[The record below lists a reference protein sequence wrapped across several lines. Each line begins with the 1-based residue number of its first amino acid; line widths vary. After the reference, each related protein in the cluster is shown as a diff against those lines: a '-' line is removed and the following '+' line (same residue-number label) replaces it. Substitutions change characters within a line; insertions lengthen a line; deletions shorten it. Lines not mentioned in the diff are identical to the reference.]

1 MIIEKSISFSKK
13 MKDLYIPKICDVDE
27 IKPLQENPGYRKIL
41 IVKPSSLGDILHAFP
56 AFYLLR
62 KSLPLAKI
70 DWIVNSKLS
79 PILGYIRPDIN
90 KVINFR
96 RSEFKKTKVVPKAL
110 VSLIA
115 NIRRAKYD
123 LVIDMQGL
131 IRSSMMTFAARAKH
145 KAGFAEVKE
154 KGSGIFYDKK
164 ISVPREITHAID
176 KNCFLIAS
184 ILGIENVVPDFRL
197 PFLSNINITD
207 ILTRNKIKKGMKYIA
222 FSPVAR
228 WATKTWPSEFFSKA
242 ADIITREIPEIKI
255 FLLGTKG
262 ERTAVEEIIK
272 NCRYAKPINLSGT
285 TSLTELIELIRGSEL
300 LLTNDSGPMH
310 IAAFV
315 RTPVFALFGPTFPEK
330 TGPYWQWHKVYQ
342 AARGCIK
349 CAKRNC
355 HRNSLECQKTISAK
369 KVAED
374 MLKKLYGKI

>member
-1 MIIEKSISFSKK
+1 
-13 MKDLYIPKICDVDE
+13 MKDLYTPKICNIDDIEPV
-27 IKPLQENPGYRKIL
+27 KGKLGYRKIL

-70 DWIVNSKLS
+70 DWVVNSTLA

-90 KVINFR
+90 RVINFR
-96 RSEFKKTKVVPKAL
+96 RSEFKKTKVAPKAL

-131 IRSSMMTFAARAKH
+131 IRSSMMTFAARAEH
-145 KAGFAEVKE
+145 RAGFAEAKE

-176 KNCFLIAS
+176 KNCFLIAG
-184 ILGIENVVPDFRL
+184 ILGIENVVPDFKL
-197 PFLSNINITD
+197 PFLSNVDITD
-207 ILTRNKIKKGMKYIA
+207 ILSRNRIKERTKYIA

-228 WATKTWPSEFFSKA
+228 WATKTWPPGFFSKI
-242 ADIITREIPEIKI
+242 ADIITREIPDLRII
-255 FLLGTKG
+255 LLGTKG
-262 ERTAVEEIIK
+262 ERAAAEEIVADCK
-272 NCRYAKPINLSGT
+272 YAKPVNLSGT
-285 TSLTELIELIRGSEL
+285 TGLSELIELIRGSEL

-315 RTPVFALFGPTFPEK
+315 RTPVFAMFGPTFPEK

-342 AARGCIK
+342 AAKGCIK
-349 CAKRNC
+349 CAKRSC
-355 HRNSLECQKTISAK
+355 YRKDLECQKTVSAK

-374 MLKKLYGKI
+374 ILKKLYGEI

>member
-1 MIIEKSISFSKK
+1 MR
-13 MKDLYIPKICDVDE
+13 DLYIPKICDIDDIE
-27 IKPLQENPGYRKIL
+27 PLKDNLGYRKIL
-41 IVKPSSLGDILHAFP
+41 IIKPSSLGDILHAFP

-70 DWIVNSKLS
+70 DWVANSTLS
-79 PILGYIRPDIN
+79 PILGYIRSDIN
-90 KVINFR
+90 RVINFR
-96 RSEFKKTKVVPKAL
+96 RNEFKKTKIAPKAI
-110 VSLIA
+110 VSLIT
-115 NIRRAKYD
+115 NIRRSKYD

-131 IRSSMMTFAARAKH
+131 IRSSMMTFAARAGH

-154 KGSGIFYDKK
+154 RGSGIFYDKK

-184 ILGIENVVPDFRL
+184 ILDTENVVPDFRL
-197 PFLSNINITD
+197 PFLSNVDITD
-207 ILTRNKIKKGMKYIA
+207 ILSRNRISEGAKYIA

-228 WATKTWPSEFFSKA
+228 WATKTWPPEFFSKV

-255 FLLGTKG
+255 ILLGTKG
-262 ERTAVEEIIK
+262 ERAAIEEVVT
-272 NCRYAKPINLSGT
+272 NCKYAEPVNLSGT
-285 TSLTELIELIRGSEL
+285 TGLSELIELIRGAEI

-315 RTPVFALFGPTFPEK
+315 GTPVFAMFGPTFPEK

-342 AARGCIK
+342 ATEGCVK

-355 HRNSLECQKTISAK
+355 YRNDLECQKTVSAK

-374 MLKKLYGKI
+374 MLKKLYGEI